1 MIHTIHLKKRR
12 LQQKPNA
19 NVMPLM
25 VMSLGLLAMGL
36 LMFLNQ

>member
-1 MIHTIHLKKRR
+1 MIHSIHLIKRR
-12 LQQKPNA
+12 LQGKTNA

-25 VMSLGLLAMGL
+25 VLALGLLVMGL

>member
-1 MIHTIHLKKRR
+1 MIHTVHRLKRR
-12 LQQKPNA
+12 LQEKPKA